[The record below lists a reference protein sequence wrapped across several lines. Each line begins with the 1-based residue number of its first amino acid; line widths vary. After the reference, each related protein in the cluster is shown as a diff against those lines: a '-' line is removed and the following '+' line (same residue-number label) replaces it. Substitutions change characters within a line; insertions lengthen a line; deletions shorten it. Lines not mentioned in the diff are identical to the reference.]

1 MLTLHSLARII
12 VLPALVAGLAACSA
26 IKLGYNNLDEIAYWW
41 LDSYVDFTD
50 DQAPRARE
58 DLARLHWWHRN
69 EELPRLMRML
79 QDMEQLAPRDITPAQ
94 ACTFVTEFRRHLRTV
109 ADRAE
114 PAAVTLATA
123 LGPEQL
129 LHLQHKYQKNNAKYD
144 DEWLALPPVEQR
156 EKRFKQFQERAEM
169 IYGRLDEPQ
178 REALR
183 RDIDPTIF
191 DPRRILAERKR
202 RQQDSLQ
209 MLRQVA
215 GGQVGLGDAR
225 KLVRGYLDRV
235 QVPPV
240 KEYRDYQETLIQ
252 EGCRHFAVLHNSTS
266 PAQREAAVLRL
277 RAYQRDLRELAAPQ

>member
-1 MLTLHSLARII
+1 MLTLHVLARII

-26 IKLGYNNLDEIAYWW
+26 LRLGYNNLDEIAYWW

-50 DQAPRARE
+50 EQSPRARE
-58 DLARLHWWHRN
+58 DLARLHLWHRN
-69 EELPRLMRML
+69 EELPRLTRML

-94 ACTFVTEFRRHLRTV
+94 ACTFVTEFRRQLRTV

-114 PAAVTLATA
+114 PAAVTLATG
-123 LGPEQL
+123 LRPEQL

-144 DEWLALPPVEQR
+144 DEWLAVPPSEQR

-169 IYGRLDEPQ
+169 IYGKLEEPQ

-215 GGQVGLGDAR
+215 GGQAGFADAR

-240 KEYRDYQETLIQ
+240 KEYRDYQEALIQ

-266 PAQREAAVLRL
+266 PAQREAAVRRL